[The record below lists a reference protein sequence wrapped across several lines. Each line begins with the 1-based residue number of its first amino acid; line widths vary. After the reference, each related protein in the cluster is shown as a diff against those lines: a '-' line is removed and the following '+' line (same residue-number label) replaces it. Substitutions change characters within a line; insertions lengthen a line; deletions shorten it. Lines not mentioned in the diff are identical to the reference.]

1 MSTLQFYCS
10 GLNTLITANKGTL
23 DSYNVVADAD
33 FAAQATVTVPLSTVA
48 DVFQYK
54 VYAASTEDP
63 EFQMV
68 TTPANLLGID
78 LSANCVVDTNS
89 ITGVAARKL
98 GYDWIEY
105 LADEI
110 WGNYKA
116 SDWFNNE
123 ADAINLQTAFATKF
137 ATILTART
145 AITDGS
151 EASCKAIFTQIAD
164 RYPARFGTSEVPAT
178 PVPATRGNDWKRL
191 PLVEN
196 DEICFQ
202 LQIDAHEDQRYAR
215 EPNPATAKTNYE
227 AAKATA
233 DAMETGVAKTAALA
247 AAELLHGTA
256 IATRKYLLKVKLT
269 A

>member
-54 VYAASTEDP
+54 VYATSTDDP

-78 LSANCVVDTNS
+78 LSNCVVDTNS
-89 ITGVAARKL
+89 VTSVANRKL

-105 LADEI
+105 LADKI
-110 WGNYKA
+110 WGNYRA
-116 SDWFNNE
+116 SEWFNNE
-123 ADAINLQTAFATKF
+123 GEAINLQTSFATQF
-137 ATILTART
+137 AAKLTART